1 MKFAAQAGELS
12 SGLGASVHRGETK
25 LAKMMDVVKVI
36 HAGCITEISGC
47 RIIQK
52 GDSPQVR
59 AEKKKCSTMGR
70 KLTNH
75 RTMQR
80 RFKLLLA
87 ANYKLTDFFFTLTF
101 DDDHLPRTRKETM
114 RAFERF
120 VKRLRRSRDLRGQ
133 ELRYSHCIE
142 SKHGIGRYHIHM
154 IVNATGK
161 DVEELCSLWDDGT
174 VDWEYIGWSKE
185 SGKLKPRGPKG
196 YEILARYMTKEVQ
209 PVGARN
215 YSGSK
220 NLVRPTATVR
230 FMSEEEVNARRLAE
244 TPEGCEQLDYAE
256 YGNEWGRF
264 WYVSYYNK
272 GQDGNVKEERPSLYD
287 GEGLVISRRNL

>member
-1 MKFAAQAGELS
+1 MA
-12 SGLGASVHRGETK
+12 K
-25 LAKMMDVVKVI
+25 LMNAVKVI
-36 HAGCITEISGC
+36 SAGCITEVSGC

-52 GDSPQVR
+52 GDSAPVR
-59 AEKKKCSTMGR
+59 AAKKECSTLGR

-87 ANYKLTDFFFTLTF
+87 TNYTLTDLFLTLTF

-114 RAFERF
+114 KAFERF

-133 ELRYSHCIE
+133 ELRYNHCIE
-142 SKHGIGRYHIHM
+142 SKHDTGRYHIHM

-161 DVEELCSLWDDGT
+161 DVEELCSLWEGGT

-185 SGKLKPRGPKG
+185 NGRLKSRGPKG
-196 YEILARYMTKEVQ
+196 YEILARYMTKEIK

-220 NLVRPTATVR
+220 NLARPAVTVR
-230 FMSEEEVNARRLAE
+230 FMSEEEVENRRLAE
-244 TPEGCEQLDYAE
+244 TPADCEQLDYAD
-256 YGNEWGRF
+256 YRNEWGRF

-272 GQDGNVKEERPSLYD
+272 GQDSNVKEERPSLYD
-287 GEGLVISRRNL
+287 GEELVISRRSL